1 MNGPAVT
8 IEELSRYIDGQVSPE
23 ERAEIESRLAGCAV
37 SQRLL
42 QRLTEVTRE
51 IGEAISDQPPVVE
64 NAPTMG
70 CLDDDTLIRLVDNQM
85 GQAELHRV
93 EAHAA
98 SCNYCLRRLCEC
110 ARSAMAVEV
119 SNWKEL
125 PASIRN
131 DPRLAPLRSVKPR
144 PRKVDFGDVIRG
156 AMACDL
162 DLHQPASKVF
172 NVRTYAMTVTVS
184 PQRDKLA
191 NIEFLITNN
200 EEPSSQTEIIVTN
213 SGTDT
218 SVFRGS
224 TSLDGRSMI
233 RRMRSGAYD
242 VFFPAAN
249 LLVTVTIT
257 ATEK

>member
-8 IEELSRYIDGQVSPE
+8 IEELSRYIDGQVTPE
-23 ERAEIESRLAGCAV
+23 ERADIEARMTGCAV
-37 SQRLL
+37 SQRRL
-42 QRLTEVTRE
+42 QRLTEVTKE
-51 IGEAISDQPPVVE
+51 IGEAISEQPPVVE

-85 GQAELHRV
+85 GPAELNRV
-93 EAHAA
+93 EANAA

-110 ARSAMAVEV
+110 ARSAMAMEV

-125 PASIRN
+125 PAGIRN
-131 DPRLAPLRSVKPR
+131 DPRLAPLRYVKPR
-144 PRKVDFGDVIRG
+144 PRKVDFGDVVRG

-162 DLHQPASKVF
+162 NQRQPVSKAF
-172 NVRTYAMTVTVS
+172 NVRSYTLTLTVA

-191 NIEFLITNN
+191 NIEFLITDN
-200 EEPSSQTEIIVTN
+200 EQPSSQTEIIVTDN
-213 SGTDT
+213 QTAA

-224 TSLDGRSMI
+224 TSLDGRSLI
-233 RRMRSGAYD
+233 RRMRSGVYD

-249 LLVTVTIT
+249 LLVVITIT

>member
-8 IEELSRYIDGQVSPE
+8 IEELSRYIDGQVTPE
-23 ERAEIESRLAGCAV
+23 ERTDIEARLAGCPV

-42 QRLTEVTRE
+42 ERLTEVTKE
-51 IGEAISDQPPVVE
+51 IGEAISEQPPVVE

-85 GQAELHRV
+85 SQAELHRV

-125 PASIRN
+125 PAAIRN
-131 DPRLAPLRSVKPR
+131 DPRLAPLRHVKPR

-156 AMACDL
+156 ALRCDL
-162 DLHQPASKVF
+162 DAHQPVSKVF
-172 NVRTYAMTVTVS
+172 TVRDYAMTVTVQ

-191 NIEFLITNN
+191 NLEFLITRD
-200 EEPSSQTEIIVTN
+200 EAPASQTEILVTT

-233 RRMRSGAYD
+233 RRMRVGAYD
-242 VFFPAAN
+242 VFFPVAN
-249 LLVTVTIT
+249 LLVTVTLT
-257 ATEK
+257 AAAK